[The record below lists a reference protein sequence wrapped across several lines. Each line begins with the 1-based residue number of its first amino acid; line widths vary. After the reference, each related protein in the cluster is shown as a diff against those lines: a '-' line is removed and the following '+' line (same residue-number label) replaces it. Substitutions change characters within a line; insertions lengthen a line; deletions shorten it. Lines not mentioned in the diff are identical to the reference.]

1 MNNAPELADG
11 TEAGQVPHVEESLSR
26 ARLYRFLARLYRV
39 EADQALLDEL
49 RALPQVQAALDDDLM
64 GVGMN
69 AVVGY
74 AKAGGDD
81 ALTELAVDYVRTF
94 IGSGTDGHEA
104 AYPFE
109 SVYLSEKHLMMQSA
123 RDEVRAIYLSEGLD
137 RADGWKVG
145 EDHMALELEFMA
157 TLAER
162 CADAAREGDAAE
174 AARLT
179 RCQRNFLNGHIAAW
193 GRGLTADMRRC
204 AKTPFYRGVA
214 DMTDGLVLA
223 DLDYLAEG

>member
-1 MNNAPELADG
+1 MNTAVEPTDAMG
-11 TEAGQVPHVEESLSR
+11 YGQIPPAQESLAR
-26 ARLYRFLARLYRV
+26 AQLYRLLARLYRV
-39 EADQALLDEL
+39 EADRALLDEL
-49 RALPQVQAALDDDLM
+49 KAAPQTQAGEGDL
-64 GVGMN
+64 VAAGMN

-74 AKAGGDD
+74 AKAAGDD

-109 SVYLSEKHLMMQSA
+109 SVYLSEKHLMMQA
-123 RDEVRAIYLSEGLD
+123 PRDEVRAIYLSEGLD
-137 RADGWKVG
+137 RADDWKVG

-162 CADAAREGDAAE
+162 CAAAAQAGDACE
-174 AARLT
+174 AARLL
-179 RCQRNFLNGHIAAW
+179 RCQRNFLSEHVAAW

-204 AKTPFYRGVA
+204 AKTAFYQGVA

>member
-1 MNNAPELADG
+1 MEVDK
-11 TEAGQVPHVEESLSR
+11 T
-26 ARLYRFLARLYRV
+26 
-39 EADQALLDEL
+39 LLDEL
-49 RALPQVQAALDDDLM
+49 KASTLVEVEPDDLM
-64 GVGMN
+64 GAGMN
-69 AVVGY
+69 AIVGY
-74 AKAGGDD
+74 AKAAGED

-109 SVYLSEKHLMMQSA
+109 SVYLSEKHLMMQAA

-137 RADGWKVG
+137 RADDWKVG

-162 CADAAREGDAAE
+162 CADAAERGDGTE
-174 AARLT
+174 AARLL

-204 AKTPFYRGVA
+204 AKTPLYQGVA
-214 DMTDGLVLA
+214 DMTDGLVRA
-223 DLDYLAEG
+223 ELDYLAEDQA

>member
-49 RALPQVQAALDDDLM
+49 RALPQVQAAPDDDLM

-74 AKAGGDD
+74 AKVGGGD

-109 SVYLSEKHLMMQSA
+109 SVYLSEKHLMMQAA

-137 RADGWKVG
+137 RKPTARTTWSAASVRGPSGPSTSAPASVTAVRRQPVSICTPASASRSRSMESFISG
-145 EDHMALELEFMA
+145 
-157 TLAER
+157 TGIPAER
-162 CADAAREGDAAE
+162 RSGRASTRVTSLPSCA
-174 AARLT
+174 
-179 RCQRNFLNGHIAAW
+179 
-193 GRGLTADMRRC
+193 
-204 AKTPFYRGVA
+204 
-214 DMTDGLVLA
+214 
-223 DLDYLAEG
+223 